1 MFTKYGVPVLAAFL
15 LTFAIVS
22 MVRMRPLQVSA
33 APPVPPPAAV
43 YEKQVGAVGL
53 VEAKSENIAVSIPVP
68 GLVTKVA
75 VAAGDNVRKGQV
87 LMMLDDRD
95 LRAELA
101 LRQSAVEVSRARL
114 QKLRNSPRP
123 EDIPPAEAKVH
134 EAEQVLADTEVQLR
148 LIEGVKDKR
157 AIRDEDLQR
166 RRLAVKAQQARLEE
180 ARANLKLL
188 QAGTWAP
195 DLKVAEAELAQA
207 EQQVKRIQTDIDRLV
222 VTSPLDGQIL
232 QCKVHVGE
240 FAQAGQLATPLMVL
254 GAVDT
259 LHVRA
264 DIDEEDAW
272 RVKSGSAALASVRG
286 NGSVRYPLHF
296 VRFEP
301 YVVPKKSLTG
311 DSTERVDTRVLQ
323 AIFSFEK
330 GVPLHVGQQMDV
342 SIEASNEQPAV
353 RGGK

>member
-1 MFTKYGVPVLAAFL
+1 MFTKYGVPVIAGFL

-22 MVRMRPLQVSA
+22 MVRMRPVQA
-33 APPVPPPAAV
+33 KAEPPVSPPVALYAN
-43 YEKQVGAVGL
+43 QVGAVGL
-53 VEAKSENIAVSIPVP
+53 VEARTENIQVSLPVP

-75 VAAGDNVRKGQV
+75 VAAGDNVHKGQV
-87 LMMLDDRD
+87 LLVLDDRD
-95 LRAELA
+95 LRAELT
-101 LRQSAVEVSRARL
+101 LRQAAVAVSRARL
-114 QKLRNSPRP
+114 EKLRNSPRP
-123 EDIPPAEAKVH
+123 EDLPPAEAKVH

-157 AIRDEDLQR
+157 AIREEDLQR

-188 QAGTWAP
+188 KAGTWAP
-195 DLKVAEAELAQA
+195 DLRVAEAELAQA
-207 EQQVKRIQTDIDRLV
+207 EQQVKRIQTDVERLT
-222 VTSPLDGQIL
+222 VTSPIDGQIL

-240 FAQAGQLATPLMVL
+240 YAQAGQLQVPLMVI

-272 RVKSGSAALASVRG
+272 RVRAGAAAQASIRG
-286 NGSVRYPLHF
+286 NGSVKYPLHF

-301 YVVPKKSLTG
+301 YVVPKKNLTG

-323 AIFSFEK
+323 AIYAFDK

-342 SIEASNEQPAV
+342 SIEASTQTG
-353 RGGK
+353 GGK